1 MGQKSAKADE
11 VTDGSTPLQGRQET
25 FCQVMAGGKVSG
37 AEAYRQAGYSEIGAN
52 GHSARLVAKG
62 SIKRRTEYIQ
72 AERAAKEGISREGQT
87 RKLVIVAERCLAA
100 GEHSTYVRAIEATN
114 RMYGLDKQVIETHT
128 EQPMT
133 RSDQEQ
139 ADLWAEFRLWEAS
152 RRGPGNVIGIRD
164 VG

>member
-1 MGQKSAKADE
+1 MGQKPVKVDE

-62 SIKRRTEYIQ
+62 SIRRRTEYIQ
-72 AERAAKEGISREGQT
+72 ADLAVKEGISKKGQT

-133 RSDQEQ
+133 KSEQ
-139 ADLWAEFRLWEAS
+139 QDADDWAEFRLWKAS
-152 RRGPGNVIGIRD
+152 RRGPGNVIDIRG